1 VKFTIDDKAPPP
13 SDNVRALKAIATLD
27 ALKDGEL
34 LTSRS
39 LSVKSKVRWH
49 SLRNVMCEIPPD
61 YSVRDGFRKLY
72 GNKRTIKAWRD
83 SQIQG

>member
-1 VKFTIDDKAPPP
+1 VKFTIDNKAPPASTNP
-13 SDNVRALKAIATLD
+13 RALKAIAVLD

-34 LTSRS
+34 LTSMS
-39 LSVKSKVRWH
+39 LSVKSKVRWQ
-49 SLRNVMCEIPPD
+49 SLKNVMCEIPAD
-61 YSVRDGFRKLY
+61 YSVKDGFRKLY